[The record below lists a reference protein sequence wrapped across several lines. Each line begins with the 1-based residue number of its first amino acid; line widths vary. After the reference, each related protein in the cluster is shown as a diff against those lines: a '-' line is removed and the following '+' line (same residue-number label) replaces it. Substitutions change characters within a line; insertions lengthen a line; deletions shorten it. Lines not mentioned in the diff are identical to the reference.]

1 MLRLRIMVHASM
13 AVDNK
18 LAGAV
23 FDATPSAGL
32 SWPSLAQ
39 GQSLRDLDAVRE
51 FIAGPGVIALCDLLW
66 MPIFVAA
73 CFILHPWFGGIAIV
87 GEALVFALTLP
98 RERATHRLWGRGSK
112 SSAPPPQPAGE

>member
-1 MLRLRIMVHASM
+1 MLRARIMVHASM

-23 FDATPSAGL
+23 FDATHSAGL

-73 CFILHPWFGGIAIV
+73 WFLLYPWFGVIPNGVAAPI
-87 GEALVFALTLP
+87 LPLTPP
-98 RERATHRLWGRGSK
+98 RGLATTARVD
-112 SSAPPPQPAGE
+112 P